1 MHRKGFTL
9 IELLVVIAIIAILAA
24 ILFPVFAQARAKA
37 KQTSCLS
44 NMKQIGL
51 GLMMYAEDYDQTLP
65 SSYYYLN
72 GANSGGGYMH
82 WSGMIMPYV
91 KNEKIFVCPESPFGG
106 FAPTCYG
113 PAGTNTGCDAGYNGV
128 DEAHGPGPAFQVSYK
143 DANDVQ
149 ADRMCYTPNE
159 LLMPR
164 KKYWAVPQNVVKLG
178 TLQAPAEEIIVGE
191 YTFEVNRL
199 IDSSP
204 TGGAGAIKSH
214 RPFSAV
220 TIGGGGYFDG
230 ESYDPSWDIDAVS
243 VQAAEAQF
251 EQLRNDPGTTAQ
263 DISADHIV
271 YLEPGAH
278 NGGANYAYADG
289 HAKWLKLSQALD
301 PNNFQFGKR
310 AYSCMG
316 GSMPRIEKPGTEE
329 PVG

>member
-72 GANSGGGYMH
+72 GANSDGGYMH

-113 PAGTNTGCDAGYNGV
+113 DAGTNTGCDAGYNGI

-143 DANDVQ
+143 SANDVQ
-149 ADRMCYTPNE
+149 ASRMCYTPNE
-159 LLMPR
+159 VLMPR
-164 KKYWAVPQNVVKLG
+164 KKYAGVPQTVVKLG
-178 TLQAPAEEIIVGE
+178 SLEAPAEEIIIADRWRGRDQVAPPLQRGHDRRR
-191 YTFEVNRL
+191 RL
-199 IDSSP
+199 LRRRGLRP
-204 TGGAGAIKSH
+204 ELGH
-214 RPFSAV
+214 RRGFGPGCRVADRAASEQSRHDCP
-220 TIGGGGYFDG
+220 GY
-230 ESYDPSWDIDAVS
+230 
-243 VQAAEAQF
+243 
-251 EQLRNDPGTTAQ
+251 
-263 DISADHIV
+263 
-271 YLEPGAH
+271 
-278 NGGANYAYADG
+278 
-289 HAKWLKLSQALD
+289 LSRPHRLS
-301 PNNFQFGKR
+301 R
-310 AYSCMG
+310 A
-316 GSMPRIEKPGTEE
+316 
-329 PVG
+329 

>member
-72 GANSGGGYMH
+72 GATSDNGYMH

-91 KNEKIFVCPESPFGG
+91 KNEKIFVCPENPFGG
-106 FAPTCYG
+106 FAPTCYD
-113 PAGTNTGCDAGYNGV
+113 PATTSAPPFQTPKNTY
-128 DEAHGPGPAFQVSYK
+128 Q
-143 DANDVQ
+143 DVQ
-149 ADRMCYTPNE
+149 AERMCYTPNE

-164 KKYWAVPQNVVKLG
+164 KKYAGVMQSTVKLG
-178 TLQAPAEEIIVGE
+178 SLEAPSEEIIIGE
-191 YTFEVNRL
+191 YTFQVNR
-199 IDSSP
+199 IQDTSG
-204 TGGAGAIKSH
+204 TGGDAIKSH

-220 TIGGGGYFDG
+220 TVSGGIFDG
-230 ESYDPSWDIDAVS
+230 EAYGGGIPFGTPIYAIT
-243 VQAAEAQF
+243 AESALSQI
-251 EQLRNDPGTTAQ
+251 EALKADQSLTAR
-263 DISADHIV
+263 DMGADHIV
-271 YLEPGAH
+271 YLEPEAH
-278 NGGANYAYADG
+278 NEGANYTFADG
-289 HAKWLKLSQALD
+289 HAKWLKLGQGLD

-310 AYSCMG
+310 AYPCMG
-316 GSMPRIEKPGTEE
+316 GGMPYVLKPDGSG